1 MSLTKRIIGY
11 DIMRIIAATMVVCIH
26 SNVYFLCQPTKD
38 AHWLAV
44 MIMTAACVVS
54 VPLFFM
60 VSGAGNLPKDTI
72 TSTSDLFKKKIPR
85 VFIPFLIW
93 SLIYVGLRIAT
104 GKLDAGVDAFVS
116 LLHEPAY
123 YQFWFMYT
131 LLGLYLC
138 IPVFQYLV
146 IKCDKKLLQYII
158 VLWAVTSLLFP
169 LAQRYVP
176 WFKLSEHFNLIFLK
190 GYWGY
195 FFIGGYL
202 RKYPVANARRRGLW
216 LALAGA
222 VITFGSA
229 LIEWHMTPADQY
241 RGYVYRAYMLPG
253 AAMMTTGIFLY
264 FQHLDVSA
272 QKSRII
278 VYLSGLTMGIYYV
291 HCLLI
296 NAYET
301 VFRNQPPTVFNAVVK
316 VVVVVAA
323 ATCICA
329 VLKKIKPLNKYLL

>member
-1 MSLTKRIIGY
+1 
-11 DIMRIIAATMVVCIH
+11 MRIIAAAMVVCIH
-26 SNVYFLCQPTKD
+26 SNVYFLHQPQKD
-38 AHWLAV
+38 GHWLAV

-60 VSGAGNLPKDTI
+60 VSGAGNLVKDNL
-72 TSTSDLFKKKIPR
+72 TSTSELFKKKIPR

-93 SLIYVGLRIAT
+93 SFVYVILRMAT
-104 GKLDAGVDAFVS
+104 GKLDISFDAFVS

-146 IKCDKKLLQYII
+146 IRCDKKLLQYII
-158 VLWAVTSLLFP
+158 VFWAVTSVFFP
-169 LAQRYVP
+169 LLQRYVP
-176 WFKLSEHFNLIFLK
+176 WFKLSSHFNFIFLE

-202 RKYPVANARRRGLW
+202 RKYPMPNARRRGLW
-216 LALAGA
+216 LAIAGA

-229 LIEWHMTPADQY
+229 LIEWYITPADRY
-241 RGYVYRAYMLPG
+241 YGYVYRAYMLPG
-253 AAMMTTGIFLY
+253 AAMMTTGIFLI
-264 FQHLDVSA
+264 FQQFNVSA
-272 QKSRII
+272 QKSRFI
-278 VYLSGLTMGIYYV
+278 VYLSGLTMGIYYI
-291 HCLLI
+291 HCIFI

-301 VFRNQPPTVFNAVVK
+301 IFRNQTPTFVNAVVK
-316 VVVVVAA
+316 VSIVIAA
-323 ATCICA
+323 AVCICM
-329 VLKKIKPLNKYLL
+329 VLKRIKPLNKYLL